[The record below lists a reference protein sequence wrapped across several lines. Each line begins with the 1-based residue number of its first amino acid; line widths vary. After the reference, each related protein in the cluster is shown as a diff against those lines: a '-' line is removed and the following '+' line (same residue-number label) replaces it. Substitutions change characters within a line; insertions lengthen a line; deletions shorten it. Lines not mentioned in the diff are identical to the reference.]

1 MNESIYIIF
10 EMINA
15 RYIVFDQIDETSL
28 QSLRLS
34 IDDTK
39 TILKFQGETP
49 EFLKGE
55 TQYSHSEIIKIIND
69 PENGW
74 IINE

>member
-1 MNESIYIIF
+1 
-10 EMINA
+10 MINA

-39 TILKFQGETP
+39 TILKFTGKTP
-49 EFLKGE
+49 EFLEGE
-55 TQYSHSEIIKIIND
+55 TQYSHSEILAIIND

>member
-39 TILKFQGETP
+39 TILKFSGQTP
-49 EFLKGE
+49 EFLEGQ
-55 TQYSHSEIIKIIND
+55 TQYSHSEILAIIND

>member
-1 MNESIYIIF
+1 
-10 EMINA
+10 MINA

-39 TILKFQGETP
+39 TILKFSGQTP
-49 EFLKGE
+49 EFLEGQ
-55 TQYSHSEIIKIIND
+55 TQYSHSEILAIIND

-74 IINE
+74 ITNE

>member
-39 TILKFQGETP
+39 TILKFTGETP
-49 EFLKGE
+49 EFLEGE
-55 TQYSHSEIIKIIND
+55 TQYSHSEILAIIND

-74 IINE
+74 ITNE

>member
-1 MNESIYIIF
+1 
-10 EMINA
+10 MINA

-39 TILKFQGETP
+39 TILKFTGETP
-49 EFLKGE
+49 EFLEGE
-55 TQYSHSEIIKIIND
+55 TQYSHSEILAIIND

>member
-39 TILKFQGETP
+39 TILKFTGETP
-49 EFLKGE
+49 EFLEGE
-55 TQYSHSEIIKIIND
+55 TQYSHSEILAIIND

>member
-1 MNESIYIIF
+1 
-10 EMINA
+10 MINA

-49 EFLKGE
+49 EFLEGA
-55 TQYSHSEIIKIIND
+55 TQYSHSEILAIIND

>member
-1 MNESIYIIF
+1 
-10 EMINA
+10 MINA

-39 TILKFQGETP
+39 TILKFTGETP
-49 EFLKGE
+49 EFLEGE
-55 TQYSHSEIIKIIND
+55 TQYSHSEILSIIND

>member
-1 MNESIYIIF
+1 
-10 EMINA
+10 MINA

-39 TILKFQGETP
+39 TILKFTGETP
-49 EFLKGE
+49 EFLEGE
-55 TQYSHSEIIKIIND
+55 TQYSHSEILAIIND

-74 IINE
+74 ITNE

>member
-1 MNESIYIIF
+1 
-10 EMINA
+10 MINA

-39 TILKFQGETP
+39 TILKFSGQTP
-49 EFLKGE
+49 EFLEGQ
-55 TQYSHSEIIKIIND
+55 TQYSHSEILAIIND